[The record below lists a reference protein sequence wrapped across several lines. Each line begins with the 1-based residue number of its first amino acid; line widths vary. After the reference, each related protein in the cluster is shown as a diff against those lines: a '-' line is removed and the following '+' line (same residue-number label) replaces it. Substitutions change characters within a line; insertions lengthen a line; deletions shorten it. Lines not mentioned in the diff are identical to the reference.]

1 MNATPIQTLLLT
13 NIKGKLR
20 IKHQNGAETDVTGDI
35 ELADSDSLTLLETAD
50 VGRQG
55 SRCTVVL
62 ALKVRS
68 SDVRV
73 FKRDKSGVVDV
84 RDSDIIVV
92 QQPCLELTTAA
103 PQRRT
108 NARQTNAPKQ
118 AHLVSY
124 FPACLSLGQYFDAGG
139 PPHYQVLTP
148 YGTVRVNP
156 VVTALK

>member
-35 ELADSDSLTLLETAD
+35 ELADSDSLTLLEAAE
-50 VGRQG
+50 GSRQG
-55 SRCTVVL
+55 SSCTISL

-84 RDSDIIVV
+84 RDSNIIVV

-108 NARQTNAPKQ
+108 NARPANAPKQ

-124 FPACLSLGQYFDAGG
+124 FPACLSLGQYFEKDGL
-139 PPHYQVLTP
+139 PHYQILTP
-148 YGTVRVNP
+148 GGTVRVDP
-156 VVTALK
+156 VVKV